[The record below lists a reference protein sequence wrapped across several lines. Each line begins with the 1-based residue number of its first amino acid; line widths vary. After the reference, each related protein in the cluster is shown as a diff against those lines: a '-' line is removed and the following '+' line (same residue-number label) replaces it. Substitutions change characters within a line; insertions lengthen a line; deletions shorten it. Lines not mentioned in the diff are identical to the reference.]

1 MKKRQ
6 NGPASGYNI
15 KRSSFKIMLNKKR
28 KLFIFVIAAVAI
40 VVAVVIVISSNA
52 ASANAL
58 NAKNAEGVTAAET
71 ESSPEVSPTSDATE
85 TAAEMLPDESAAYQT
100 LQAGDDNSQV
110 QLLQTRLMDLGYMSF
125 DEPTNLFAT
134 GTEYA
139 VELFQRQHSLD
150 QDGIATP
157 DLLELLYSDQAKPY
171 TLLEGTSGTDVDSLQ
186 RRLID
191 LGYMDKATGYYGT
204 ETIEAVKAFQ
214 DENGL
219 YVDGKTG
226 AFTLDLIYSPNAQQ
240 SPMKATEAAR
250 RANILEMLDI
260 AEEQLGKPYVWGAEG
275 PSSFDCS
282 GLVYYCLKEAGSS
295 RGRYNAAGYS
305 QVSDWEKITSMDD
318 LEKGDL
324 LFFSTNGK
332 SVGHT
337 GIYIGDGLMI
347 DASSANGEVVERA
360 CKTGFWESNFVVA
373 RRPW

>member
-1 MKKRQ
+1 MKARR
-6 NGPASGYNI
+6 
-15 KRSSFKIMLNKKR
+15 KRSVSGHDIKKNPFIEFLKKYHR
-28 KLFIFVIAAVAI
+28 LFIIGVSG
-40 VVAVVIVISSNA
+40 VAVVVIVMLAISVHPVQATVAVDDREIQASEPA
-52 ASANAL
+52 PVASA
-58 NAKNAEGVTAAET
+58 T
-71 ESSPEVSPTSDATE
+71 EDPAVDPQE
-85 TAAEMLPDESAAYQT
+85 TAYTT
-100 LQAGDDNSQV
+100 LQSGDENSQV
-110 QLLQTRLMDLGYMSF
+110 QLLQVRLMDLGYMAF
-125 DEPTNLFAT
+125 DEPNKNFGS
-134 GTEYA
+134 GTEHA
-139 VELFQRQHSLD
+139 IDLFQRQHD
-150 QDGIATP
+150 MEQTGIADPVTI
-157 DLLELLYSDQAKPY
+157 ELLYSEQAKPY
-171 TLLEGTSGTDVDSLQ
+171 TLLEGTTGTDVDSLQ

-191 LGYMDKATGYYGT
+191 LGYMNKATGYYGT
-204 ETIEAVKAFQ
+204 ETIEAVKVFQ

-226 AFTLDLIYSPNAQQ
+226 EMTLDLIYSPNALQ

-275 PSSFDCS
+275 PNSFDCS
-282 GLVYYCLKEAGSS
+282 GLVYYCLREAGSS

-305 QVSDWEKITSMDD
+305 QVSDWEKIKSMDN

-347 DASSANGEVVERA
+347 DASSANDAVVERA
-360 CKTGFWESNFVVA
+360 CKTGFWRSNFVVA